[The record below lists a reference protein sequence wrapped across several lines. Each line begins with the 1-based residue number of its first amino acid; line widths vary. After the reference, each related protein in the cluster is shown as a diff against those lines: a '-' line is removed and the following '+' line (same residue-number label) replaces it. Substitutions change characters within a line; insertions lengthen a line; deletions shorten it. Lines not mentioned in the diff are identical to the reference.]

1 MSKSATSIVGI
12 DPHAPHPQAAA
23 LGAYLAERLGT
34 RLELYSAVYNSQLT
48 LAHFETRDSLQHARD
63 LLVAQAQAQ
72 LEALAGELPGAAV
85 SCHAAWDHP
94 FEEALI
100 RRVLDCEAGLLVVGL
115 PAAKAREERRW
126 SAGHWQLVRHCPAP
140 VLLTQGLSWARPPR
154 IVAAVDP
161 AGHHA
166 RHADLE
172 RKILAQAGQLATAT
186 GGELHAWHAWEPGLG
201 SAVGGLDRPLA
212 SELPGERAAQ
222 RHQEALDEALQA
234 AGVEPERTV
243 IVQGRPER
251 ALPEY
256 CREER
261 VDVVVMGAVARN
273 PFGRIFIGSTAE
285 RVLDRLPC
293 DLLVVKPES
302 FRTPVPRERWPQQE
316 GIPPLGVPGI

>member
-12 DPHAPHPQAAA
+12 DPHAPDPQAAA
-23 LGAYLAERLGT
+23 LGVYLAEQLGT
-34 RLELYSAVYNSQLT
+34 PLELYSAVYNSQVT

-63 LLVAQAQAQ
+63 LLVAQARRQ
-72 LEALAGELPGAAV
+72 LEQLAENLPGAAV
-85 SCHAAWDHP
+85 ACHAAWDHP

-100 RRVLDCEAGLLVVGL
+100 RHVLDREAGLLVVGL
-115 PAAKAREERRW
+115 PPAEAREGRRW
-126 SAGHWQLVRHCPAP
+126 SAAHWELVRHCPAP
-140 VLLTQGLSWARPPR
+140 VLLTQGLPWARPPR
-154 IVAAVDP
+154 IVAALDP
-161 AGHHA
+161 SGHHA

-172 RKILAQAGQLATAT
+172 RAILAQASELATAT

-201 SAVGGLDRPLA
+201 SAIGGLDRPLA

-234 AGVEPERTV
+234 AGVEPARTV

-256 CREER
+256 CRQER
-261 VDVVVMGAVARN
+261 IDVVVMGAIARN

-285 RVLDRLPC
+285 RVLDQLPC

-316 GIPPLGVPGI
+316 GIAPLGVPGI